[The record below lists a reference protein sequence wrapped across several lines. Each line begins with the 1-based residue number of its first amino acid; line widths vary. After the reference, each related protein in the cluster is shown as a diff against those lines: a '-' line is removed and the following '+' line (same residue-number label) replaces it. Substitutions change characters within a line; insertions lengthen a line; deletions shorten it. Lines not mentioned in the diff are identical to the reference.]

1 MQALLILS
9 LLIAV
14 WLNRDSAPKRK
25 PSDSKVSAKSTGLGR
40 YSSAKA
46 HRFRRWVEETCI

>member
-1 MQALLILS
+1 MQTLLILS

-14 WLNRDSAPKRK
+14 WLNRDSAPKCNHACC
-25 PSDSKVSAKSTGLGR
+25 KVSAKSTSLGR
-40 YSSAKA
+40 YYSAEA